1 MADKTPIITVDLN
14 MFSQDAETKTTEAN
28 KVAKSLGISDEALAK
43 VEDFKRAL
51 TEHNAW
57 DLPFMGYVNE
67 DGYGY
72 AYVPDAAITMNPY
85 WDAHKEFMNSTRRRA
100 DRLRHPHAIHAS
112 SGRSLRRGYVPAL
125 PPWLPSE
132 LHRLRRQQVLI
143 GIARIVL
150 AHKTIPKQTTQ
161 TTRWFAHISNLCA
174 NHLHRLISRRY
185 SLLTVRIG
193 TRIKTVDIQTI

>member
-85 WDAHKEFMNSTRRRA
+85 WDAHKEFMNLLEDVQTAFAIRMLFTHRPVDRYGA
-100 DRLRHPHAIHAS
+100 DMFLHYHRGFQVNFIG
-112 SGRSLRRGYVPAL
+112 SG
-125 PPWLPSE
+125 
-132 LHRLRRQQVLI
+132 
-143 GIARIVL
+143 
-150 AHKTIPKQTTQ
+150 
-161 TTRWFAHISNLCA
+161 A
-174 NHLHRLISRRY
+174 NKY
-185 SLLTVRIG
+185 
-193 TRIKTVDIQTI
+193 

>member
-1 MADKTPIITVDLN
+1 MADKNPIITVDLN
-14 MFSQDAETKTTEAN
+14 MFSQDAEAKTTEAN
-28 KVAKSLGISDEALAK
+28 KVAKSLDISDEALAK
-43 VEDFKRAL
+43 VEDFKQAL

-85 WDAHKEFMNSTRRRA
+85 WDAHKEFMNLPEDVQTAFAIRMLFTHRPV
-100 DRLRHPHAIHAS
+100 DRYGA
-112 SGRSLRRGYVPAL
+112 GYVPAL

-150 AHKTIPKQTTQ
+150 AHKTIPKQTAQ
-161 TTRWFAHISNLCA
+161 TTRWFAHISDICA